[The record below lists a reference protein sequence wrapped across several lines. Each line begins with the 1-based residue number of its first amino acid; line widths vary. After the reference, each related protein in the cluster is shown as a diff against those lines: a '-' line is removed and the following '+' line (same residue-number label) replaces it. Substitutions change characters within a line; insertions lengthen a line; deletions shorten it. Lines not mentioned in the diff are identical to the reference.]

1 MAFFTEDEIIQF
13 KEHGFIG
20 KPGVVDRM
28 LLDKAADRFYE
39 PMGVDRNDPKTFI
52 NAGPPSQNLKA
63 GLEPDV
69 RATLSES
76 AIQEMCEELVG
87 HELVVQNHTFAKPV
101 YPTGRPK
108 SEWSHPEHGHLDGYT
123 RPGVVH
129 SFTIGVT
136 VNINDVEPKS
146 GAFTVWPGTHRR
158 AHAYFGTH
166 SLLDGLKA
174 FQDESG
180 NYVGLPEPVENP
192 GPRGSTVFWHSM
204 LMHEAGRNHGK
215 EIRMACVSRFG
226 RTDLDQIK
234 FEVPEDMWKYWAI

>member
-1 MAFFTEDEIIQF
+1 MAFFTEDEVNRF
-13 KEHGFIG
+13 KEHGFIR

-28 LLDKAADRFYE
+28 LLEKAADRFYE
-39 PMGVDRNDPKTFI
+39 AMGVDRNDPKTFI

-76 AIQEMCEELVG
+76 PIQEMCEDLVG
-87 HELVVQNHTFAKPV
+87 RELVVQNHTFAKPV

-129 SFTIGVT
+129 SFTVGVT
-136 VNINDVEPKS
+136 VNINDVEPRS

-158 AHAYFGTH
+158 AMTRSLKPWEVMENSSRRLMNWLPPSSVLSPPSCRPVSMWPSPPQLRRLFAM
-166 SLLDGLKA
+166 SLLSDY
-174 FQDESG
+174 QSSE
-180 NYVGLPEPVENP
+180 
-192 GPRGSTVFWHSM
+192 
-204 LMHEAGRNHGK
+204 
-215 EIRMACVSRFG
+215 
-226 RTDLDQIK
+226 
-234 FEVPEDMWKYWAI
+234 